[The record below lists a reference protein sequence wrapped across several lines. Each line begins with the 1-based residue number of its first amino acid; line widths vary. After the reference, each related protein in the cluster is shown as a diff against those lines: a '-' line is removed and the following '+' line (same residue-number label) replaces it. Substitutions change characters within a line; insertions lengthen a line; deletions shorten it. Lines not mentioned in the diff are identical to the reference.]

1 VVPDNFDGF
10 FTAAASAAGA
20 LIGLLFVAI
29 SMRPEAVLGA
39 NPSSRAR
46 ALSSSSFT
54 GLVNGFFISMAALI
68 PGKNLGLTAV
78 ISASLALAA
87 AVRLQRQVGWGVTKV
102 AVSTLMVAAFVGQ
115 LAVGIGLLVY
125 PHSVSLVTGIAW
137 ITIASLAV
145 ALMRAWS
152 LLQGEGLEKPSPARG
167 TTGQTAGQ
175 TVGDG
180 GSDGG

>member
-1 VVPDNFDGF
+1 VVPDNFDGY

-39 NPSSRAR
+39 NPSSRAS
-46 ALSSSSFT
+46 ALASSSFT
-54 GLVNGFFISMAALI
+54 GLVNGFFVSLAALI
-68 PGKNLGLTAV
+68 PGRNLGVTAV
-78 ISASLALAA
+78 ILAALSLAAT
-87 AVRLQRQVGWGVTKV
+87 VRLQRRVGRAVTKV
-102 AVSTLMVAAFVGQ
+102 AVSALATVAFVAQ
-115 LAVGIGLLVY
+115 LAVGIALLAH
-125 PHSVSLVTGIAW
+125 PHNSSLVTGIAW

-152 LLQGEGLEKPSPARG
+152 LLQGEGLETPSVASG
-167 TTGQTAGQ
+167 AAGQ
-175 TVGDG
+175 PAGGG

>member
-1 VVPDNFDGF
+1 VVPDNFDGY

-46 ALSSSSFT
+46 ALASSSFT
-54 GLVNGFFISMAALI
+54 GLVNGFFVSMAALI
-68 PGKNLGLTAV
+68 PGRNLGVTAV
-78 ISASLALAA
+78 ILAVLSLAAT
-87 AVRLQRQVGWGVTKV
+87 VRLQRRVGRAVTKV
-102 AVSTLMVAAFVGQ
+102 AVSALATAAFVAQ
-115 LAVGIGLLVY
+115 LAVGIGLVVH
-125 PHSVSLVTGIAW
+125 PHNSSLVTGIAW

-152 LLQGEGLEKPSPARG
+152 LLQGEGLEKPVA
-167 TTGQTAGQ
+167 AGQ
-175 TVGDG
+175 PAGGG
-180 GSDGG
+180 GSDGGEFGG

>member
-1 VVPDNFDGF
+1 MVPDSFDAY

-29 SMRPEAVLGA
+29 SLRPEAVLGA

-68 PGKNLGLTAV
+68 PGKNLGVTAI
-78 ISASLALAA
+78 ISAALALSATA
-87 AVRLQRQVGWGVTKV
+87 RLQRQVGHGVTKT
-102 AVSTLMVAAFVGQ
+102 AVSALMAAAFVAQ
-115 LAVGIGLLVY
+115 LAVGVGLLAH
-125 PHSVSLVTGIAW
+125 PHSTSLVTGIAW

-152 LLQGEGLEKPSPARG
+152 LLQGEGLEKSNVAK
-167 TTGQTAGQ
+167 
-175 TVGDG
+175 
-180 GSDGG
+180 

>member
-1 VVPDNFDGF
+1 VVPDSFDGY

-39 NPSSRAR
+39 NPSSHAR
-46 ALSSSSFT
+46 ALASSSFT
-54 GLVNGFFISMAALI
+54 GLVNGFFVSMAALI
-68 PGKNLGLTAV
+68 PGKNLGVSAV
-78 ISASLALAA
+78 ILAAISLAAT
-87 AVRLQRQVGWGVTKV
+87 VRLQRRVGRAVTKV
-102 AVSTLMVAAFVGQ
+102 AVSALATAAFVAQ
-115 LAVGIGLLVY
+115 FAVGIGLLVH
-125 PHSVSLVTGIAW
+125 PHNSSLVTGIAW

-152 LLQGEGLEKPSPARG
+152 LLQGEGLEPSAAG
-167 TTGQTAGQ
+167 GVAGQTAG
-175 TVGDG
+175 GG

>member
-1 VVPDNFDGF
+1 MVPDSFNGY

-39 NPSSRAR
+39 NPSSRAT
-46 ALSSSSFT
+46 ALASSSFT
-54 GLVNGFFISMAALI
+54 GLVNGFFVSMAALI
-68 PGKNLGLTAV
+68 PGKNLGVTAI
-78 ISASLALAA
+78 ISAGLALGATA
-87 AVRLQRQVGWGVTKV
+87 RLQRQVGRGVTKA
-102 AVSTLMVAAFVGQ
+102 AVSALMAAAFIAQ
-115 LAVGIGLLVY
+115 IAVGIGLLVR

-152 LLQGEGLEKPSPARG
+152 LLQGDGLEKPIAANGVASQP
-167 TTGQTAGQ
+167 
-175 TVGDG
+175 VEDG

>member
-1 VVPDNFDGF
+1 MVPDNFDGF

-54 GLVNGFFISMAALI
+54 GLVNGFFVSMAALI
-68 PGKNLGLTAV
+68 PGKNLGVTAS
-78 ISASLALAA
+78 ISAILALAA
-87 AVRLQRQVGWGVTKV
+87 TFRLQRQVGRGVTKV
-102 AVSTLMVAAFVGQ
+102 AVSTLMAAAFIAQ
-115 LAVGIGLLVY
+115 LAVSIGLLVR

-152 LLQGEGLEKPSPARG
+152 LLQGEGLEKPIAASGVAPQSVEG
-167 TTGQTAGQ
+167 
-175 TVGDG
+175 G